1 MVQLIMLEQKEYEE
15 DFLKTKLVLNDYIR
29 KLQQWRDKYERL
41 LDARPR
47 VQSLD
52 QLSNYLI
59 EFQHIKFDEVEV
71 PGQYTEVRNPRILHL

>member
-1 MVQLIMLEQKEYEE
+1 ME
-15 DFLKTKLVLNDYIR
+15 YIR

-52 QLSNYLI
+52 NLSHYLI
-59 EFQHIKFDEVEV
+59 EFQYTKFDEVEV
-71 PGQYTEVRNPRILHL
+71 PGQYTEVGTHLCSVVTDY